1 MALIT
6 THAAC
11 WWLDGLRCFCLVRKF
26 CLYIW
31 ELLSGGR
38 SPLHPNQNT
47 WSENTAGTRVS
58 HLLNRR
64 HKPKWIS
71 VMHGGQVNPWA
82 QTLCTSDN
90 KCGLTAQNSVEVQSA
105 WNAFLPITQLEN
117 RFPNLLCDTFLTF
130 FFLFLPHP
138 SCEKLIKLLKL
149 CASLSSS
156 VSWEQ

>member
-11 WWLDGLRCFCLVRKF
+11 WWLDGLRCFCLVRKL
-26 CLYIW
+26 CLYLW

-38 SPLHPNQNT
+38 SPLHPNQHM

-71 VMHGGQVNPWA
+71 IMHGGQVNPWA

-90 KCGLTAQNSVEVQSA
+90 KRGLMAQNRVEVQSA

-117 RFPNLLCDTFLTF
+117 RLIPQPSLWYLPDF
-130 FFLFLPHP
+130 FFFFYHIPVVRSWSSYLNSVPHFP
-138 SCEKLIKLLKL
+138 PL
-149 CASLSSS
+149 
-156 VSWEQ
+156 